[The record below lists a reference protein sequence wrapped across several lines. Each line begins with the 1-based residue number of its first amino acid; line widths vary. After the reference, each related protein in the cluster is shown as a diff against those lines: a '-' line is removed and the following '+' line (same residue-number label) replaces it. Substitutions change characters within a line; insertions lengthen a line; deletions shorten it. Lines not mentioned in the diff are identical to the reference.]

1 MTSVQI
7 HVKNIARIEYLLRF
21 LETENTEF
29 SENMIT
35 FKPKQVTKKLLTALP
50 DRARDVIEKRYG
62 LGKDGETYTL
72 EAIGQTYGITRE
84 RVRQIENYALSVIR
98 KSDVYTEYQSVFDE
112 LKAAI
117 ENLGGGVIP
126 EDILLEELAIDTSVR
141 NDLYFLL
148 VLGDPFY
155 RSKESTAYA
164 HRWYTEKKIAEMV
177 EKGLRNV
184 YQSLNRD
191 ELVTEEV
198 ILERFRNEL
207 IGIADKYEETVL
219 KRWLMISKEV
229 SRNPLGEWGQA
240 SSPNVRVK
248 GIRDYAYLVVKRQ
261 GSPMH
266 FREVAQAI
274 EELFE
279 KKAHTATT
287 HNELIKDERFVL
299 VGRGLYALTEWG
311 YSAGV
316 VKDVLRDVIEK
327 YGPLSREEII
337 DKVRKERYV
346 KDNTIIVNLQ
356 DLNLFKR
363 LSNGTYVLAE

>member
-1 MTSVQI
+1 
-7 HVKNIARIEYLLRF
+7 
-21 LETENTEF
+21 
-29 SENMIT
+29 MIT
-35 FKPKQVTKKLLTALP
+35 FKPKQVTKKLLATLP
-50 DRARDVIEKRYG
+50 DRARDVLEKRYG

-84 RVRQIENYALSVIR
+84 RVRQIENYALQTIR
-98 KSDVYTEYQSVFDE
+98 KSDIYADLQTVFDE
-112 LKAAI
+112 LKNSI
-117 ENLGGGVIP
+117 TELGGGLIP
-126 EDILLEELAIDTSVR
+126 EDVLLEEITPDSSTR
-141 NDLYFLL
+141 NDIYFLL

-155 RSKESTAYA
+155 RSKENTAYA

-177 EKGLRNV
+177 EKGLKSV

-191 ELVTEEV
+191 DLVTEDE

-207 IGIADKYEETVL
+207 IGIADKQDEQVL

-229 SRNPLGEWGQA
+229 SRNPLGEWGHA

-248 GIRDYAYLVVKRQ
+248 GIRDYAYLVVKRH

-266 FREVAQAI
+266 FREVAEAI
-274 EELFE
+274 QELFE

-316 VKDVLRDVIEK
+316 VKDVLRDILEK
-327 YGPLSREEII
+327 NGPLSREEII

-346 KDNTIIVNLQ
+346 KDNTIVVNLQ
-356 DLNLFKR
+356 DPNLFKR
-363 LSNGTYVLAE
+363 LSNGMYTLAE